1 MRKIIVLISI
11 IFPVLSFSQSNSIGT
26 FSPDETVFYAQ
37 TKQVNQF
44 FRRFNGE
51 ESITGERNYDNSN
64 DFRDPKVGKKFMN
77 ILFDNGGNSV
87 TKELRGEFINSVLN
101 RKNPVF
107 LDFHGKDWYAEVTTV
122 FTYKKEKVNII
133 VYLKLVKEKLGY
145 KWVFSNVYFDP
156 FEKMFA
162 HAGDSTSNTLFI
174 HPLSHEI
181 DFMNLDKVFRDP
193 SNIDYYLE
201 SHYNPD
207 QLAMFTMAVKNGDLK
222 YETVSGV
229 KFHFFQIPGWYFEI
243 SYFNRNDVNSGWLID
258 NLVKINE
265 KEKNDLIRHYTHDE

>member
-1 MRKIIVLISI
+1 MRKLIVLACI
-11 IFPVLSFSQSNSIGT
+11 IFPIISFSQVNSIGNY
-26 FSPDETVFYAQ
+26 SGDETVFYAQ

-51 ESITGERNYDNSN
+51 ESIQGERNYDKDK
-64 DFRDPKVGKKFMN
+64 DFRDPKMRKKFLS
-77 ILFDNGGNSV
+77 ILFDNANPSI
-87 TKELRGEFINSVLN
+87 TKEMKGDFINGVLN
-101 RKNPVF
+101 KKSPVF
-107 LDFHGKDWYAEVTTV
+107 LDFHGHDWFAEVSAV

-145 KWVFSNVYFDP
+145 KWVFSNAYFNQFDQW
-156 FEKMFA
+156 FA

-193 SNIDYYLE
+193 GNIDYYLE

-207 QLAMFTMAVKNGDLK
+207 QLALFTMEVKNGDLK
-222 YETVSGV
+222 YETVSNV
-229 KFHFFQIPGWYFEI
+229 KFHFFQVPGWYFEL

-258 NLVKINE
+258 NMTKIND
-265 KEKNDLIRHYTHDE
+265 KDKKDLIRHYTHDE